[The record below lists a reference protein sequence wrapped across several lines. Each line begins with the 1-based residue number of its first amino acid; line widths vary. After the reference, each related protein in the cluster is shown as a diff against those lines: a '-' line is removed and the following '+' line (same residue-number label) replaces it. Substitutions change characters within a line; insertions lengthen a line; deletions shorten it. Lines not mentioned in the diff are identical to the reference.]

1 MGLRVVQW
9 ATGHVGIDALRA
21 IIQHP
26 DLDLVGVRVY
36 SDAKNG
42 VDAGDL
48 CGLPPTG
55 VKATTDVD
63 AILGLQPDCVC
74 YTAQE
79 AAGIEPVIADLCR
92 ILGAGINVVSS
103 ALLPLVYPPG
113 INPLMAP
120 AVQAIEAAAQQGQAT
135 LYVTGVNPG
144 CLLDV
149 LPPLLAGGCREI
161 TSITVHEHWSDIS
174 WYREGALAQQL
185 FGISLTPEAEAAMR
199 EQRLGIMSEYFGC
212 ALKLLAH
219 GLGTEI
225 GEITTTFEPVIAT
238 QPFMLNELKVEAGCI
253 GAAHARL
260 EGRAGGTTL
269 IYHEYVSGHPDVVRS
284 GWPEPPKGGGGYVV
298 ELSGSPDLRV
308 EMSFG
313 RAGALA
319 MADAFNYTSNRL
331 VNAIPAVCA
340 AEPGLGA
347 FQDIA
352 RNVAG
357 RTRR

>member
-9 ATGHVGIDALRA
+9 ATGHVGLDALRA
-21 IIQHP
+21 IIKHP

-36 SDAKNG
+36 SDSKHG
-42 VDAGDL
+42 LDAGDL
-48 CGLPPTG
+48 CGLPKTG
-55 VKATTDVD
+55 VLATNDVH
-63 AILGLQPDCVC
+63 AILALKPDCVC

-79 AAGIEPVIADLCR
+79 AAGIEPVIADLCLL
-92 ILGAGINVVSS
+92 LGAGINVVSS

-113 INPLMAP
+113 VNPLMAS
-120 AVQAIEAAAQQGQAT
+120 AVQAIEAAAQQGGAT

-149 LPPLLAGGCREI
+149 LPPLLASGCREI

-174 WYREGALAQQL
+174 WYQEGALAQQL
-185 FGISLTPEAEAAMR
+185 FGIGLTPEAAEAALPA
-199 EQRLGIMSEYFGC
+199 RLDIMSEYFGC

-219 GLGTEI
+219 GLGSEV
-225 GEITTTFEPVIAT
+225 GEITTTFEPVVAT
-238 QPFMLNELKVEAGCI
+238 QPFMLHELKVDAGAV

-260 EGRAGGTTL
+260 EGQAGGTTL
-269 IYHEYVSGHPDVVRS
+269 IYHEYVSGHPDVARP

-298 ELSGSPDLRV
+298 EIAGSPDLRV

-313 RAGALA
+313 QGGALA

-340 AEPGLGA
+340 ASPGLGQ
-347 FQDIA
+347 FQGIA
-352 RNVAG
+352 RNVTGTAM
-357 RTRR
+357 T